1 MITAGHRARACV
13 VALAFLVCTA
23 AAPAAQEAGFTE
35 RELEI
40 IDERI
45 RSFILANPEIVM
57 QTLRELQARMELERR
72 HEEAEKAEL
81 RRGLVRDLVAEIE
94 QDPDDPVLG
103 NPDGD
108 VTLVEFFD
116 YQCGFCK
123 RMTGS
128 LFETVRAD
136 GRVRLIM
143 KEFPI
148 LGPVSE
154 IAARAALASR
164 RQGRYEDMHIA
175 LMDLR
180 GRLTEQAVLQT
191 ARELGLDV
199 DRLEADMADPEVA
212 QVFGKVRALADRL
225 EIGGTPTIIIGGEV
239 IAGAVDA
246 GQLQDLI
253 GEARA
258 PG

>member
-1 MITAGHRARACV
+1 MIKPGNRARTCV
-13 VALAFLVCTA
+13 AALAFLACTA
-23 AAPAAQEAGFTE
+23 GAPAAQDAGFTE
-35 RELEI
+35 RELEM

-45 RSFILANPEIVM
+45 RSFILANPEIVV
-57 QTLRELQARMELERR
+57 QSLRELQARMELEQR
-72 HEEAEKAEL
+72 HEEAEKAEQ
-81 RRGLVRDLVAEIE
+81 RRGLVRNLVAEIE
-94 QDPDDPVLG
+94 HDPDDPVLG

-123 RMTGS
+123 RMIGP
-128 LFETVRAD
+128 LFEAARAD
-136 GRVRLIM
+136 GRVRLVM

-154 IAARAALASR
+154 VAARAALASR

-175 LMDLR
+175 LMNHP

-199 DRLEADMADPEVA
+199 DRLEADMSDPEIARVY
-212 QVFGKVRALADRL
+212 GKVRALANRL
-225 EIGGTPTIIIGGEV
+225 DIGGTPTLIVGDEV
-239 IAGAVDA
+239 VVGALDA
-246 GQLQDLI
+246 AQLQNLI
-253 GEARA
+253 DEARG

>member
-1 MITAGHRARACV
+1 M
-13 VALAFLVCTA
+13 
-23 AAPAAQEAGFTE
+23 
-35 RELEI
+35 
-40 IDERI
+40 
-45 RSFILANPEIVM
+45 
-57 QTLRELQARMELERR
+57 
-72 HEEAEKAEL
+72 
-81 RRGLVRDLVAEIE
+81 RDLVAEIE

-116 YQCGFCK
+116 YQCGYCK
-123 RMTGS
+123 RMTGP
-128 LFETVRAD
+128 LFETARTD
-136 GRVRLIM
+136 GRVRLVM

-175 LMDLR
+175 LMNLR
-180 GRLTEQAVLQT
+180 GRLTEQSVLQT
-191 ARELGLDV
+191 ARELGLDL

-212 QVFGKVRALADRL
+212 RVYEKVRALANRL
-225 EIGGTPTIIIGGEV
+225 DIGGTPTLIIGGEV
-239 IAGAVDA
+239 IQGAVDA
-246 GQLQDLI
+246 GQLQALL
-253 GEARA
+253 GEARS

>member
-1 MITAGHRARACV
+1 MTTPSTRARTCAA
-13 VALAFLVCTA
+13 ALAFLFLAGGTA
-23 AAPAAQEAGFTE
+23 AAQDAEFTDS
-35 RELEI
+35 ELRV

-45 RSFILANPEIVM
+45 RAFIMTNPEVVLDS
-57 QTLRELQARMELERR
+57 LRELQARMALEQR
-72 HEEAEKAEL
+72 HEEAQRAEQ
-81 RRGLVRDLVAEIE
+81 RRGLLQELAAEIE
-94 QDPDDPVLG
+94 RDRDDPVLG

-123 RMTGS
+123 RMTAA

-136 GRVRLIM
+136 GGVRLVM

-148 LGPVSE
+148 LGPASVV
-154 IAARAALASR
+154 AARAALASR
-164 RQGRYEDMHIA
+164 RQGRYEEMHVA
-175 LMDLR
+175 LMNLR

-199 DRLEADMADPEVA
+199 DRLEADMADPAIME
-212 QVFGKVRALADRL
+212 VFGKVHALADSL
-225 EIGGTPTIIIGGEV
+225 DINGTPSLIIGGEV
-239 IAGAVDA
+239 IEGAVEA
-246 GQLQDLI
+246 GQLRDLI
-253 GEARA
+253 SAARA

>member
-1 MITAGHRARACV
+1 MMTPGSRARTCI
-13 VALAFLVCTA
+13 VALAFLVCATGT
-23 AAPAAQEAGFTE
+23 PAAQDAGFTE
-35 RELEI
+35 RELEV

-45 RSFILANPEIVM
+45 RSYILANPEIVL
-57 QTLRELQARMELERR
+57 QSLRELQARMELERR
-72 HEEAEKAEL
+72 HEEAERVEL

-103 NPDGD
+103 NAEGD

-123 RMTGS
+123 RVTGP
-128 LFETVRAD
+128 LFETARAD
-136 GRVRLIM
+136 GRVRLVM

-148 LGPVSE
+148 LGPVSVV
-154 IAARAALASR
+154 AARAALAAR

-175 LMDLR
+175 LMNLR

-212 QVFGKVRALADRL
+212 RVFGKVRALADRL
-225 EIGGTPTIIIGGEV
+225 GIGGTPAFIIGGEV
-239 IAGAVDA
+239 IEGAVDA
-246 GQLQDLI
+246 GQLQALI
-253 GEARA
+253 REARA

>member
-1 MITAGHRARACV
+1 MMTTGNRVRTCV
-13 VALAFLVCTA
+13 VALAILLCTA
-23 AAPAAQEAGFTE
+23 GAPVAQDAEFSE
-35 RELEI
+35 RELEV
-40 IDERI
+40 IDDRI
-45 RSFILANPEIVM
+45 RSFILANPEVVLRS
-57 QTLRELQARMELERR
+57 LRELQEQTELEQV
-72 HEEAEKAEL
+72 EQ

-94 QDPDDPVLG
+94 LDPDDPVLG

-123 RMTGS
+123 RMTGP
-128 LFETVRAD
+128 LFETARAD
-136 GRVRLIM
+136 GRVRLVM

-175 LMDLR
+175 LMSLR
-180 GRLTEQAVLQT
+180 GRLTEQVVLQT

-199 DRLEADMADPEVA
+199 DRLEADMADPELA
-212 QVFGKVRALADRL
+212 RIYGKVRALANRL
-225 EIGGTPTIIIGGEV
+225 DINGTPTLIIGDELV
-239 IAGAVDA
+239 AGAIDA
-246 GQLQDLI
+246 GRLQALI
-253 GEARA
+253 DGARA

>member
-1 MITAGHRARACV
+1 MMTTGNRVRTCV
-13 VALAFLVCTA
+13 VALAILLCTA
-23 AAPAAQEAGFTE
+23 GAPVAQDAEFTE
-35 RELEI
+35 RELEV
-40 IDERI
+40 IDDRI
-45 RSFILANPEIVM
+45 RSFILANPEVVLRS
-57 QTLRELQARMELERR
+57 LRELQEQTELEQV
-72 HEEAEKAEL
+72 EQ

-94 QDPDDPVLG
+94 LDPDDPVLG

-123 RMTGS
+123 RMTGP
-128 LFETVRAD
+128 LFETARAD
-136 GRVRLIM
+136 GRVRLVM

-175 LMDLR
+175 LMSLR
-180 GRLTEQAVLQT
+180 GRLTEQVVLQT

-199 DRLEADMADPEVA
+199 DRLEADMADPELA
-212 QVFGKVRALADRL
+212 RIYGKVRALANRL
-225 EIGGTPTIIIGGEV
+225 DINGTPTLIIGDELV
-239 IAGAVDA
+239 AGAIDA
-246 GQLQDLI
+246 GRLQALI
-253 GEARA
+253 DGARA

>member
-1 MITAGHRARACV
+1 MMTTGNRVRTCV
-13 VALAFLVCTA
+13 VALAILLCTA
-23 AAPAAQEAGFTE
+23 GAPVAQDAEFTE
-35 RELEI
+35 RELEV
-40 IDERI
+40 IDDRI
-45 RSFILANPEIVM
+45 RSFILANPEVVLRS
-57 QTLRELQARMELERR
+57 LRELQEQTELEQV
-72 HEEAEKAEL
+72 EQ

-94 QDPDDPVLG
+94 LDPDDPVLG

-123 RMTGS
+123 RMTGP
-128 LFETVRAD
+128 LFETARAD
-136 GRVRLIM
+136 GRVRLVM

-175 LMDLR
+175 LMSLR
-180 GRLTEQAVLQT
+180 GRLTEQVVLQT

-199 DRLEADMADPEVA
+199 DRLEADMVDPELA
-212 QVFGKVRALADRL
+212 RIYGKVRALANRL
-225 EIGGTPTIIIGGEV
+225 DINGTPTLIIGDELV
-239 IAGAVDA
+239 AGAIDA
-246 GQLQDLI
+246 GRLQALI
-253 GEARA
+253 DGARA

>member
-1 MITAGHRARACV
+1 MITSSHRARTCV
-13 VALAFLVCTA
+13 VALALLVCA
-23 AAPAAQEAGFTE
+23 AGAPAAQDTGFTE
-35 RELEI
+35 RELEV

-45 RSFILANPEIVM
+45 RSFIMANPEIVL
-57 QTLRELQARMELERR
+57 QSLRELQGRMELERR
-72 HEEAEKAEL
+72 HEEAEMAER

-103 NPDGD
+103 NPGGD

-116 YQCGFCK
+116 YQCGYCK
-123 RMTGS
+123 RMTGA
-128 LFETVRAD
+128 LFETARAD

-148 LGPVSE
+148 LGPASE
-154 IAARAALASR
+154 VAARAALASQ

-175 LMDLR
+175 LMNLR
-180 GRLTEQAVLQT
+180 GRLTEDAILQT

-199 DRLEADMADPEVA
+199 DQLEADMADPAVA
-212 QVFGKVRALADRL
+212 RIFGKVHALANRL
-225 EIGGTPTIIIGGEV
+225 GIGGTPALIVGGEV
-239 IAGAVDA
+239 IEGAVDA
-246 GQLQDLI
+246 GQLQALI
-253 GEARA
+253 REARA

>member
-1 MITAGHRARACV
+1 MMTPGNRARACV
-13 VALAFLVCTA
+13 VALAFLLFTA
-23 AAPAAQEAGFTE
+23 GTPVAQDAGFTE
-35 RELEI
+35 REIEV

-45 RSFILANPEIVM
+45 RSFILSNPEVVL
-57 QTLRELQARMELERR
+57 QALRELQARMELEQRQ
-72 HEEAEKAEL
+72 EEAERAEQ

-94 QDPDDPVLG
+94 HDPDDPVLG

-116 YQCGFCK
+116 YQCGYCK
-123 RMTGS
+123 RMTGP
-128 LFETVRAD
+128 LFETARAD

-148 LGPVSE
+148 LGPVSD
-154 IAARAALASR
+154 IAARAALASH

-175 LMDLR
+175 LMNLR

-199 DRLEADMADPEVA
+199 DQIEADMADPAIARVL
-212 QVFGKVRALADRL
+212 VKVHALADRL
-225 EIGGTPTIIIGGEV
+225 DIRGTPAIIIGGEV
-239 IAGAVDA
+239 IPGAVDA

-253 GEARA
+253 GQARA

>member
-1 MITAGHRARACV
+1 MMKPGNHARTCV
-13 VALAFLVCTA
+13 AALAFLVCTA
-23 AAPAAQEAGFTE
+23 GAPAAQDAGFTE

-45 RSFILANPEIVM
+45 RSFILANPEIVV

-81 RRGLVRDLVAEIE
+81 QRGLVRDLVAEIE

-123 RMTGS
+123 RMTGT
-128 LFETVRAD
+128 LFETARAD
-136 GRVRLIM
+136 GRVRLVM

-154 IAARAALASR
+154 VAARAALASR
-164 RQGRYEDMHIA
+164 RQGRYEDMHLA
-175 LMDLR
+175 LMNLH

-191 ARELGLDV
+191 ARELGLDL
-199 DRLEADMADPEVA
+199 DRLEADMADPEIA
-212 QVFGKVRALADRL
+212 RIYGEVRALADRL
-225 EIGGTPTIIIGGEV
+225 DIGGTPTLIVGDEV
-239 IAGAVDA
+239 IAGALDA
-246 GQLQDLI
+246 AQLQDLI
-253 GEARA
+253 GKARA

>member
-1 MITAGHRARACV
+1 MMTTGNRVRTCV
-13 VALAFLVCTA
+13 VALAILLCTA
-23 AAPAAQEAGFTE
+23 GAPVAQDAEFTE
-35 RELEI
+35 RELEV

-45 RSFILANPEIVM
+45 RSFILANPEVVLRS
-57 QTLRELQARMELERR
+57 LRELQEQTELEQV
-72 HEEAEKAEL
+72 EQ

-123 RMTGS
+123 RMAS
-128 LFETVRAD
+128 PLFETARAD
-136 GRVRLIM
+136 GRVRLVM

-164 RQGRYEDMHIA
+164 RQDRYEDMHIA
-175 LMDLR
+175 LMSVR
-180 GRLTEQAVLQT
+180 GKLTEQAVLQT

-199 DRLEADMADPEVA
+199 DRLEADMADPELA
-212 QVFGKVRALADRL
+212 RIYGKVRALANRL
-225 EIGGTPTIIIGGEV
+225 DINGTPTLIIGDELV
-239 IAGAVDA
+239 AGAIDA
-246 GQLQDLI
+246 GRLQALI
-253 GEARA
+253 DEARA